1 MGNAPILPLLAA
13 GLLLAAAVAAALRWA
28 AGPATQPPW
37 MRQIVLGGVVAGTV
51 LAFGSWAIPRHG
63 PEAPSSDRPGD
74 LRSDGLRLSPR
85 APFDARDVP
94 ALASFEHA
102 DARELYDIAHE
113 IPEVLSRLY
122 CWCGCIARGR
132 HRSALACFE
141 GRGATAC
148 GVCRETALI
157 AWREVRRGV
166 TDPAEIQRA
175 VDLEWAPVGRRESLT
190 HGAGRTAGEGT

>member
-13 GLLLAAAVAAALRWA
+13 VVLLAAAVAAALRWA
-28 AGPATQPPW
+28 AGPATLAPRT
-37 MRQIVLGGVVAGTV
+37 RQIVFGVFVSGTV
-51 LAFGSWAIPRHG
+51 LAFASWAIPRYG
-63 PEAPSSDRPGD
+63 PEAPSPDRPGD
-74 LRSDGLRLSPR
+74 LRADGLRLAPR

-94 ALASFEHA
+94 APASFDHA
-102 DARELYDIAHE
+102 DARELYAIAHE

-141 GRGATAC
+141 GRDGTAC
-148 GVCRETALI
+148 GVCRETAMI
-157 AWREVRRGV
+157 AWREVQRGV

-175 VDLEWAPVGRRESLT
+175 VDREWAPVDRREGLADAVPSPR
-190 HGAGRTAGEGT
+190 AGT